1 MSTWLPSSKICSII
15 MQKVGAK
22 QPIQAA
28 VSQKREKLGPVGRDA
43 ELAMGLLVIHQW
55 EKLVL

>member
-1 MSTWLPSSKICSII
+1 MASHSKICSII

-43 ELAMGLLVIHQW
+43 ELAMGLLVMHQW